1 MLLMLGGSSA
11 GNCIVRLADCWLQEN
26 INDFRFRIGVDII
39 KVLLLLLLL
48 LLLLP
53 PFYLACA
60 MSLVCRARS
69 RCRRDDLSVDALL
82 CPLRIIP

>member
-1 MLLMLGGSSA
+1 MLLMLGSSSA
-11 GNCIVRLADCWLQEN
+11 GDLIACIADCWLQEN

-53 PFYLACA
+53 LPHLACA
-60 MSLVCRARS
+60 MPLVCRARS